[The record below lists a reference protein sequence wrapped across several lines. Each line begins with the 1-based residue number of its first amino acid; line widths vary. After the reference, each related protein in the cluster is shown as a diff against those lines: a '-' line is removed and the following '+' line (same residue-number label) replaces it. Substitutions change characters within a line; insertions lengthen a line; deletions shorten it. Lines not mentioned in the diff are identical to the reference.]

1 MELQHFGHEH
11 PLEFKSEGMFEEE
24 EKEKLP
30 SYNCYMCRKSISL
43 PAYFCRQCDCT
54 CLHETCAKLAD
65 QEILHPMHSA
75 HPLKFTTLA
84 QSLRRCD
91 ACWQDFSGFSYS
103 CPKCNL
109 DINTPSYMC
118 TTCSFWIH
126 EECASL
132 PTIKGLEDH
141 DHDHPLTLAYQ
152 LPLEFR
158 RYNFECEFCRKV
170 LKPSEWVYYCGR
182 CRYFVHV
189 YCLSIHVRFGS
200 RIDYDHNDADA
211 GPNDL
216 RLPCNDVFDEM
227 IKPVMEKRMK
237 EELKLLPE
245 IKHFSHSHPLI
256 LSSTQ
261 PVENEK
267 DTEEMLCDGCIQ
279 PISTPYYTCAE
290 CKYML
295 HLTCANFSPERLYHV
310 CCYGHL
316 LTLKKFRNELGMP
329 YQNPF
334 NCVIFSF
341 GKQMVYKLHKQHIL
355 WHARS
360 YRQSPS
366 MHCHACRE
374 EITSS
379 NAYYRCRCGFFLHQ
393 WCATLPG
400 AVKHRWDKH
409 PILLMHP
416 PFSDHSDELYC
427 EVCEDEIHPKT
438 WIYHCRECDQSFHP
452 RCIPRLGKDGNV
464 KFGST
469 IQVAN
474 HEHPLRSVR
483 KSRYKSS
490 CNGCGTKFNGGKA
503 WEFPSL

>member
-1 MELQHFGHEH
+1 
-11 PLEFKSEGMFEEE
+11 MFV
-24 EKEKLP
+24 P
-30 SYNCYMCRKSISL
+30 
-43 PAYFCRQCDCT
+43 
-54 CLHETCAKLAD
+54 
-65 QEILHPMHSA
+65 
-75 HPLKFTTLA
+75 
-84 QSLRRCD
+84 
-91 ACWQDFSGFSYS
+91 YS
-103 CPKCNL
+103 

-316 LTLKKFRNELGMP
+316 LTLKKFRNELG
-329 YQNPF
+329 YFYCWWCDTKGNGFFFDCEECRIKIHF
-334 NCVIFSF
+334 NCLIFSF

-416 PFSDHSDELYC
+416 PFSDHPDELYC
-427 EVCEDEIHPKT
+427 EVCKDEIHPKT

-483 KSRYKSS
+483 KRDTNLPAMVVVQNLMVGRLGNAKSVGFPFPCALLVSAMQLTLVMYSLCPMIKYILHGDYIVSSLKVSSLKHYK
-490 CNGCGTKFNGGKA
+490 
-503 WEFPSL
+503 L